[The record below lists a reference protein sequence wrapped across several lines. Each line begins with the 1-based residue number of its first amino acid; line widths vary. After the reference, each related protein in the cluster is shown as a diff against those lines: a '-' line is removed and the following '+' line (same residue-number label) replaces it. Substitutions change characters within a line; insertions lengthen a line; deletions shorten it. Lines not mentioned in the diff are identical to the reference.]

1 MKLKYLLIGA
11 NHNHNEI
18 VKIYK
23 ENEPDETIL
32 NLLKEYLTRQEW
44 FEEYSGNHQLI
55 EEYPDEFDR
64 IDWFL
69 SESKDTYLTLEYT
82 ELL

>member
-11 NHNHNEI
+11 NHNHNDI

-32 NLLKEYLTRQEW
+32 NLLKEYLIRQEW
-44 FEEYSGNHQLI
+44 FEEYSENHQLI

>member
-11 NHNHNEI
+11 NHDHNEI

-23 ENEPDETIL
+23 EDEPDETIL
-32 NLLKEYLTRQEW
+32 NLLREYLIEQEW
-44 FEEYSGNHQLI
+44 FDQYSEDQQLRD
-55 EEYPDEFDR
+55 EYPDEFDR
-64 IDWFL
+64 ITWFL
-69 SESKDTYLTLEYT
+69 SESKETYLTLEYT

>member
-11 NHNHNEI
+11 NHNHNDI

-23 ENEPDETIL
+23 ENEPEETIL

>member
-11 NHNHNEI
+11 NSDHDEI

-23 ENEPDETIL
+23 EDEPDETIL
-32 NLLKEYLTRQEW
+32 NLLREYLIEQEW
-44 FEEYSGNHQLI
+44 FDQYSEDQQLRD
-55 EEYPDEFDR
+55 EYPDEFDR
-64 IDWFL
+64 IKWFL
-69 SESKDTYLTLEYT
+69 SEGKETYLTLEYT